1 MSKVAQD
8 IGPIAGKSGVVTQ
21 LPTSTGGGSSAS
33 KKPAEPLRT
42 TDVSLAINPE
52 PVFHAPVVIDA
63 QKEQNIRQAIDQ
75 INTVLKDGGRGVSFV
90 LDSSRKTPIVQVTR
104 ADTGEV
110 IRQFPNEAVLRVA
123 HNIDKL
129 KGVLFHGLI

>member
-1 MSKVAQD
+1 MSD
-8 IGPIAGKSGVVTQ
+8 IGPIAGKSGAVTQ
-21 LPTSTGGGSSAS
+21 LPTTVGGGSSAS
-33 KKPAEPLRT
+33 NKPAEPLRT
-42 TDVSLAINPE
+42 TDVRLAINPE
-52 PVFHAPVVIDA
+52 PVFHAPAVIDA
-63 QKEQNIRQAIDQ
+63 QREQNIRQAIDQ

-90 LDSSRKTPIVQVTR
+90 FDPSRKTPIVQVTR